1 MSTQGIGC
9 SLLGGRFDSIA
20 QICERAGG
28 RVVRR
33 VTREDAERLVALA
46 DEVQLTGPEAER
58 WAVRLAPERDAL
70 AGAVDWL
77 MAAGRGDDAARLA
90 AVVWRLWMRTGDLEG
105 GRGLLARALDVAGA
119 RPTKARSLA
128 LYADGLLAFRQGRQD
143 QSRARNEEALEV
155 ARAAG
160 DAEAESLA
168 LVGLSR
174 VAFRD
179 GDNDRVRELARQAR
193 GLAAQFGGSAEVA
206 PLHMLAAGTRLSGD
220 YDTARL
226 LYLESA
232 ELNRRLGDTY
242 MVGVELHN
250 LLHVEIHR
258 GELGEATCLYE
269 AVHRL
274 RSGSSDPYDEA
285 MDLLNRAALAAA
297 HGEPGAADLLARAQR
312 VLDDAGIAL
321 DPDDRFEVD
330 ELRRQL
336 GG

>member
-1 MSTQGIGC
+1 V
-9 SLLGGRFDSIA
+9 R
-20 QICERAGG
+20 EVW
-28 RVVRR
+28 VVRR

-77 MAAGRGDDAARLA
+77 VAAGRGDDAARLA

-193 GLAAQFGGSAEVA
+193 GLAAPFGGSAEVA
-206 PLHMLAAGTRLSGD
+206 PQRASASRSFSAAFAGSAARASPTR
-220 YDTARL
+220 
-226 LYLESA
+226 
-232 ELNRRLGDTY
+232 
-242 MVGVELHN
+242 
-250 LLHVEIHR
+250 
-258 GELGEATCLYE
+258 
-269 AVHRL
+269 
-274 RSGSSDPYDEA
+274 RS
-285 MDLLNRAALAAA
+285 NRATSSSS
-297 HGEPGAADLLARAQR
+297 GPT
-312 VLDDAGIAL
+312 
-321 DPDDRFEVD
+321 
-330 ELRRQL
+330 RRR
-336 GG
+336 